1 MFIALEGIDNTGKST
16 LSLGVK
22 RYLEGQGTKVRLVAD
37 PPKERPWGM
46 WKDEI
51 QGSPYI
57 GTPARA
63 TLFLAGRLDAV
74 ERVIKPALEDRDIVV
89 ADRYYASW
97 FAYQITKLQKRKM
110 SRKAAFDLLYSI
122 HSSLEHA
129 GLIVQPD
136 RVYLLTGD
144 PRILAERGKSK
155 SGSVYDEV
163 AEQATIQ
170 KNFLWV
176 TNKLLRDR
184 TKVVNVDT
192 KSADEVCKF
201 VCRDLARFID

>member
-16 LSLGVK
+16 LSLGMK
-22 RYLEGQGTKVRLVAD
+22 RYLEEKGTRVRLVAD
-37 PPKERPWGM
+37 PPKEKPWGT
-46 WKDEI
+46 WKDAI
-51 QGSPYI
+51 QGSSDI
-57 GTPARA
+57 STPARA

-74 ERVIKPALEDRDIVV
+74 ERVIKPALEEHVVVV

-144 PRILAERGKSK
+144 PRILAERGKAK
-155 SGSVYDEV
+155 SRSVYDDL
-163 AEQATIQ
+163 AEQAAIQ
-170 KNFLWV
+170 KNFVWIK
-176 TNKLLRDR
+176 NKLLRDR
-184 TKVVNVDT
+184 TKVIDVGE
-192 KSADEVCKF
+192 KSADEVCDF
-201 VCRDLARFID
+201 VSEDLARFMH